1 MFAEIQL
8 QGLLS
13 FGPESPTIPLGALNV
28 LIGANS
34 SGKSNL
40 VEVFGLLAALPRRNG
55 LQEGLADGGAREWLW
70 KGGKDGDQ
78 RVGTVRVVVR
88 AEAFKGKAAM
98 DVEHSLS
105 IRANSWGAAEI
116 QQERIGEAVAREGED
131 EPRRYFDFGEDGHG
145 RLYFPGPRHFSTE
158 ASSSRSK
165 ASNIPEYDGTRSVL
179 ASRPGPKDQALI
191 QPLAMQYEEIVIY
204 RDWRF
209 GRGAPARQVC
219 PTHLPHQQLLP
230 DASNLPLVLNA
241 LLTSDVYPKLMT
253 AVQDISDQFEDVK
266 IRVQGSSAQLVIRER
281 GGWWTP
287 ASRLS
292 DGTLRM
298 LSMLSV
304 LLHHSP
310 PPLVIIEEPELGLHP
325 DMMPMLADLLKDCAT
340 RTQVLVT
347 THSNLLVDAINDASA
362 ILVCDKEGSGS
373 STIRRLDAE
382 ALKPWLE
389 EFSLGHLWR
398 SGEIGGNRW

>member
-40 VEVFGLLAALPRRNG
+40 VEVFGLLATLPRRNG

-70 KGGKDGDQ
+70 KGGKDGGQ
-78 RVGTVRVVVR
+78 RVGTVRAVVR
-88 AEAFKGKAAM
+88 AEALKRLVPM
-98 DVEHSLS
+98 HVEHSIS
-105 IRANSWGAAEI
+105 FRANDWGAGEVCH
-116 QQERIGEAVAREGED
+116 ERIRDAAPREGATSPAAFFESSVK
-131 EPRRYFDFGEDGHG
+131 EGARF
-145 RLYFPGPRHFSTE
+145 FPG
-158 ASSSRSK
+158 SRAFQQRLRRDS
-165 ASNIPEYDGTRSVL
+165 YDHTGSIL
-179 ASRPGPKDQALI
+179 AGRPGPKDPPVIRSIGDL
-191 QPLAMQYEEIVIY
+191 YGEVGIY
-204 RDWRF
+204 RDWPV

-219 PTHLPHQQLLP
+219 PTHLPYQTLLP
-230 DASNLPLVLNA
+230 DASNLPLVLNS
-241 LLTSDVYPKLMT
+241 LLTSDLYPKLMT

-287 ASRLS
+287 ANRLS

-298 LSMLSV
+298 LSMISV

-325 DMMPMLADLLKDCAT
+325 DMMPMLAELLKDCAT
-340 RTQVLVT
+340 RAQVLVT
-347 THSNLLVDAINDASA
+347 THSNLLVDAIRDADA
-362 ILVCDKEGSGS
+362 ILVCDKDETGS

>member
-13 FGPESPTIPLGALNV
+13 FGSESPTIPLGALNV

-40 VEVFGLLAALPRRNG
+40 VEVFGLLATLPRRNG

-88 AEAFKGKAAM
+88 AEALKGKWPI
-98 DVEHSLS
+98 DVEHSFSFAASGLGAGH
-105 IRANSWGAAEI
+105 IRSEHIREI
-116 QQERIGEAVAREGED
+116 APREGAESPSVYF
-131 EPRRYFDFGEDGHG
+131 EFAEHLGGRIAVGSGFKFPRG
-145 RLYFPGPRHFSTE
+145 RLHDPMGPD
-158 ASSSRSK
+158 
-165 ASNIPEYDGTRSVL
+165 EYNQSRSVL
-179 ASRPGPKDQALI
+179 AIPAMPRHHTMVRS
-191 QPLAMQYEEIVIY
+191 LAMQYEEIMIY
-204 RDWRF
+204 RDWHF

-241 LLTSDVYPKLMT
+241 LLTSQVYPKLMK
-253 AVQDISDQFEDVK
+253 AVQTISDQFEDVK
-266 IRVQGSSAQLVIRER
+266 IRVQGSGAQLVIRER
-281 GGWWTP
+281 GGWFTP
-287 ASRLS
+287 ANRLS
-292 DGTLRM
+292 EGSLRM

-304 LLHHSP
+304 LLHPTP

-325 DMMPMLADLLKDCAT
+325 DMMPMLAELLKDCAT

-347 THSNLLVDAINDASA
+347 THSNLLVDAINDANA

-373 STIRRLDAE
+373 STVRRLDAE

-389 EFSLGHLWR
+389 DYSVGQLWR
-398 SGEIGGNRW
+398 TGEIGGNRW

>member
-40 VEVFGLLAALPRRNG
+40 VEVFGLLAALPRRDG
-55 LQEGLADGGAREWLW
+55 LQETLADGGALEWLW
-70 KGGKDGDQ
+70 KGGEGGSD
-78 RVGTVRVVVR
+78 RVGTVRAVLR
-88 AEAFKGKAAM
+88 AESLKRLVPM
-98 DVEHSLS
+98 NVEHSIS
-105 IRANSWGAAEI
+105 FRANDWGAGEVC
-116 QQERIGEAVAREGED
+116 QEQIRDAAPREGAKSPVAFFEYGVKGGA
-131 EPRRYFDFGEDGHG
+131 RF
-145 RLYFPGPRHFSTE
+145 FPGNRTFQQRLHRDS
-158 ASSSRSK
+158 
-165 ASNIPEYDGTRSVL
+165 YDHTGSIL
-179 ASRPGPKDQALI
+179 AGRPGPKDPAVLRSI
-191 QPLAMQYEEIVIY
+191 GDLYEEIGIY
-204 RDWRF
+204 RDWQV

-219 PTHLPHQQLLP
+219 PTHLPYQTLLP
-230 DASNLPLVLNA
+230 DASNLPLVLNS
-241 LLTSDVYPKLMT
+241 LLTSDVYPELMK
-253 AVQDISDQFEDVK
+253 AVQDISDQFDDVK
-266 IRVQGSSAQLVIRER
+266 IRVQGNSAQLVVHER

-325 DMMPMLADLLKDCAT
+325 DMMPMLAELLKDCAT

-347 THSNLLVDAINDASA
+347 THSNLLVDAINDANA
-362 ILVCDKEGSGS
+362 VLVCDKDGSGS